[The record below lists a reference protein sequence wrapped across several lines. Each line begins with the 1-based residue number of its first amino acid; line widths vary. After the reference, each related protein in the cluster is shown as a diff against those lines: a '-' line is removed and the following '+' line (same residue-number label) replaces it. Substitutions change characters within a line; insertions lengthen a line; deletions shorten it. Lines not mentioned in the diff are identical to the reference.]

1 MEQRNRYQFPGTF
14 SDQKRYV
21 GLPLD
26 ELVIYVP
33 VALLAIFVNMWIFS
47 PTLAAAVIG
56 IRILKKG
63 KGSSFLLNLAYWF
76 LPTTLM
82 RFFISVLP
90 ESYKRHWI
98 A

>member
-1 MEQRNRYQFPGTF
+1 MEKRNRYEFPATF

-26 ELVIYVP
+26 ELIIYVP
-33 VALLAIFVNMWIFS
+33 LGLLAIFINAWIFS
-47 PTLAAAVIG
+47 PTLGAAVIG
-56 IRILKKG
+56 IRYLKKG
-63 KGSSFLLNLAYWF
+63 KGSSYLLNLAYWF

-90 ESYKRHWI
+90 ESFKRHWV

>member
-1 MEQRNRYQFPGTF
+1 MEKRNRYEFPATL
-14 SDQKRYV
+14 SDEKRYV

-26 ELVIYVP
+26 ELVVCLP
-33 VALLAIFVNMWIFS
+33 LALLAIFANMWIFG
-47 PTLAAAVIG
+47 PTLAAAYIG
-56 IRILKKG
+56 MRHLKKG
-63 KGSSFLLNLAYWF
+63 KGSSYLINLAYWF

-90 ESYKRHWI
+90 ESFKRHWV